1 MSESSVICFH
11 EVNGRSGRPR
21 PRLQSKKLRCLK
33 GFHLS
38 PQLLRHHGRDWP
50 SSALTI
56 LQETRTEISFATTLI
71 VILIL
76 LSFAVH
82 VNGSKSIS
90 LVFLFLNI
98 KLIYPHS
105 KHMDKHDR
113 PYKCNDPDC
122 AKLPGFT
129 YSGGLLR
136 HQREVHRMH
145 TQGKKLMCPYSDCN
159 RSSGKGFTRQEN
171 LKEHIRRLHRS
182 EDIPFT
188 LNNTTLPPLSRT
200 STSTLI
206 IAGISAPATAPAAAN
221 DPRVLPPISL
231 PMHHPSKRK
240 RNSATSSAYVSEDET
255 APEVRALR
263 DEVSYLRRELE
274 YKGTQI
280 DELQREMREL
290 RRLLQHP

>member
-1 MSESSVICFH
+1 MVERVEYYLLPRSEWKIRTPSATPPVEETKMSQRVSPVSATAT
-11 EVNGRSGRPR
+11 SPR
-21 PRLQSKKLRCLK
+21 PRL
-33 GFHLS
+33 
-38 PQLLRHHGRDWP
+38 
-50 SSALTI
+50 
-56 LQETRTEISFATTLI
+56 
-71 VILIL
+71 
-76 LSFAVH
+76 AVKRAH
-82 VNGSKSIS
+82 DPPRNQDGNIFCDHPDCHTNPP
-90 LVFLFLNI
+90 VFRRPCEWN
-98 KLIYPHS
+98 

-182 EDIPFT
+182 EDIPLT

-200 STSTLI
+200 STSTII

>member
-1 MSESSVICFH
+1 MSQRASPVSATAT
-11 EVNGRSGRPR
+11 SPR
-21 PRLQSKKLRCLK
+21 PRL
-33 GFHLS
+33 
-38 PQLLRHHGRDWP
+38 
-50 SSALTI
+50 
-56 LQETRTEISFATTLI
+56 
-71 VILIL
+71 
-76 LSFAVH
+76 AVKRAH
-82 VNGSKSIS
+82 DPPRNQDGNIFCDHPDCRGDPP
-90 LVFLFLNI
+90 VFRRPCEWN
-98 KLIYPHS
+98 

-182 EDIPFT
+182 EDLPLA

-200 STSTLI
+200 SSSTII
-206 IAGISAPATAPAAAN
+206 IAGISAPVTIPSVVN

-231 PMHHPSKRK
+231 PVHHPPKRK
-240 RNSATSSAYVSEDET
+240 RTSATSSVYVSEEEERL
-255 APEVRALR
+255 EVRALR
-263 DEVSYLRRELE
+263 DECLIYARARIQRLP
-274 YKGTQI
+274 I
-280 DELQREMREL
+280 DELKREWANYDDYFVI
-290 RRLLQHP
+290 HDS